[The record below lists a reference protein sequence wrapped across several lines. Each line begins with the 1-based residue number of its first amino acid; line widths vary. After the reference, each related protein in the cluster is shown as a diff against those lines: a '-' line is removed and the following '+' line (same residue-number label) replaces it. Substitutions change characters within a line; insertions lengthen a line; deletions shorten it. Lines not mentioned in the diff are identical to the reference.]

1 MVTRNYMDTRKIIKV
16 VNLPLLLSLCSI
28 VAICCHT
35 ASCPLITSPYQPA
48 AAAGPSIAAAAAPVS
63 LLCRIT
69 AVNIQRWQAHHRRPL
84 SRVGK
89 TAVLAPERLAA
100 GAVASRSGG
109 GSWQGQPVS
118 PLPPPPA
125 LGFLPAICR
134 SQAEVHRPFWTLAEA
149 RSSETA
155 PMRGVSEAV
164 AIIRTLAPAAIS
176 PRPPVFWSL
185 IMTEATEIW
194 RALVMF

>member
-1 MVTRNYMDTRKIIKV
+1 
-16 VNLPLLLSLCSI
+16 VNIPVLLPLCSI

-48 AAAGPSIAAAAAPVS
+48 AAAGRSIAAAPVS
-63 LLCRIT
+63 LLCRI
-69 AVNIQRWQAHHRRPL
+69 AANIQRWQARNRRPL

-89 TAVLAPERLAA
+89 TAVLTSERLAA
-100 GAVASRSGG
+100 GAVAGGSGG
-109 GSWQGQPVS
+109 SSWQGQPVS
-118 PLPPPPA
+118 PLPRPPA
-125 LGFLPAICR
+125 LGFLPTTCR

-149 RSSETA
+149 RSSEAA
-155 PMRGVSEAV
+155 PMRGKSEART
-164 AIIRTLAPAAIS
+164 IFRTLAPAAVS

-194 RALVMF
+194 RALVMFCCHM